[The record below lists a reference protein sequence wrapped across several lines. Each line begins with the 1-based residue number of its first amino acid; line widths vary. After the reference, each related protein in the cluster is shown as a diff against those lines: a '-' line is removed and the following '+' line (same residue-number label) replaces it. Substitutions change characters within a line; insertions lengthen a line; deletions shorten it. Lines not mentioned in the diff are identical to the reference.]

1 MSYSKSKALFLIFFV
16 GLVVATNAYGGTTEL
31 TEGEMPW
38 DDEMATIYKS
48 LTGPWLQFGSVVAM
62 GLSGLAL
69 AFNETG
75 GVFKKL
81 IQMVMGLAFA
91 CSATSWGLEFFGFSG
106 GILF

>member
-1 MSYSKSKALFLIFFV
+1 MSYSKSKALFLIIFV
-16 GLVVATNAYGGTTEL
+16 GLVVATDAYGGATL
-31 TEGEMPW
+31 SQGDMPW
-38 DDEMATIYKS
+38 DDEMVKIYKS

-91 CSATSWGLEFFGFSG
+91 CSATSWGLKFFGFKG